1 MSHFLLIKQVYNG
14 IQFNLKRLNNEWYIS
29 TKKLYTLTKPSKTW
43 VDDGL
48 KRYASL
54 KDNKPIFLQEHLR
67 NGVKLSVI

>member
-1 MSHFLLIKQVYNG
+1 MNG
-14 IQFNLKRLNNEWYIS
+14 TSVPKM
-29 TKKLYTLTKPSKTW
+29 YTLTKPSKTW